1 MLDQAVGARSVWG
14 MLTAEDYRQSIRD
27 GRASYLEGRRIEDP
41 VTHPLLRVSVDWVA
55 STYEQT
61 CSADPGARNPIFDQ
75 PATPA
80 ELDEQMNFLIEAD
93 VTAAST
99 AGCMALVNVAPRLAE
114 ADPAYRDRLERF
126 LRRCRD
132 DDLRVAAAVEDG
144 GELRVVRRTK
154 DGIVLQGAK
163 RHVLGAAVVHELC
176 VVPSGAVSEADA
188 DRAIACAV
196 PVDTPGLKIISITTA
211 PRAEDPRHFP
221 ISREKSI
228 PDCTVLFDEVFV
240 PWDRVFLDGEVAY
253 SAALADALGTWE
265 RARAAATLADEAELI
280 FGLAQTIVEMNGVP
294 DATHILDKLS
304 KMAVWASMCRA
315 GWTAALAHAE
325 TTEAGMV
332 VPADAHV
339 YATMAYGR
347 SLFNEMVS
355 YLHDVSGATPADL
368 PDRRR
373 LREPGDARLH
383 GEVPPD
389 DGRRHGRGSDEDLPR
404 HPRPHGGPLRRLGQD
419 HQPDGR
425 RGPPRAA
432 DGDAANVPVGRGQ
445 GEGAAGG
452 PHPGAVGHRSIS
464 DLDNST
470 ATTRRRQAT

>member
-1 MLDQAVGARSVWG
+1 

-27 GRASYLEGRRIEDP
+27 GRASYLEGRRIVDP

-61 CSADPGARNPIFDQ
+61 CSAGPGARNPIFDQ

-126 LRRCRD
+126 LRRCRE

-211 PRAEDPRHFP
+211 PAPRTRGT
-221 ISREKSI
+221 SR
-228 PDCTVLFDEVFV
+228 
-240 PWDRVFLDGEVAY
+240 
-253 SAALADALGTWE
+253 SAARRASPTAPCCSTRCSCPGTGCSST
-265 RARAAATLADEAELI
+265 ARWPTRRRSPTRWARGSGPAPPATLADEAELI

-294 DATHILDKLS
+294 DATHIRDKLS

-315 GWTAALAHAE
+315 GWTAALVHAE

-332 VPADAHV
+332 VPAEAHV

-355 YLHDVSGATPADL
+355 YLHDVSGALLLTCPTVADYEN
-368 PDRRR
+368 PDTHDYMEKYLRTMDGVTGEDRMKIFHVIRDLTADHYGGWAKITNQMVGGGLHAQRMATLRTFPSEAAKARARRVAHIPER
-373 LREPGDARLH
+373 
-383 GEVPPD
+383 
-389 DGRRHGRGSDEDLPR
+389 
-404 HPRPHGGPLRRLGQD
+404 
-419 HQPDGR
+419 
-425 RGPPRAA
+425 
-432 DGDAANVPVGRGQ
+432 
-445 GEGAAGG
+445 
-452 PHPGAVGHRSIS
+452 
-464 DLDNST
+464 
-470 ATTRRRQAT
+470 

>member
-1 MLDQAVGARSVWG
+1 MLSP
-14 MLTAEDYRQSIRD
+14 EDYRQSIRD
-27 GRASYLEGRRIEDP
+27 GRASYLEGRRIQDP

-55 STYEQT
+55 STYERT
-61 CSADPGARNPIFDQ
+61 CSAAPGARNPIFDQ

-114 ADPAYRDRLERF
+114 ADPAYRERLERF
-126 LRRCRD
+126 LRRCRE

-144 GELRVVRRTK
+144 GDLRVVRRTK

-176 VVPSGAVSEADA
+176 VVPSGAVPQEEAA
-188 DRAIACAV
+188 RAIASAV

-228 PDCTVLFDEVFV
+228 PDCTVLFDDVFV
-240 PWDRVFLDGEVAY
+240 PWDRVFLDGEVAH
-253 SAALADALGTWE
+253 SAALAEALGTWE

-280 FGLAQTIVEMNGVP
+280 YGLAQTITEMNGVP
-294 DATHILDKLS
+294 DAGHILDKLS
-304 KMAVWASMCRA
+304 RMAVWASMCRA
-315 GWTAALAHAE
+315 GWTAALVHAE
-325 TTEAGMV
+325 TTAAGMV

-355 YLHDVSGATPADL
+355 YLHDCSGALLLTCPTVADYENPETHTYMEKYLRTMEGVTGEDRMKVFHVIRDLTADHYGGWAKITNQMVSGGLHAQRMAALRTYPSEAAKARVRRVAHIAD
-368 PDRRR
+368 R
-373 LREPGDARLH
+373 
-383 GEVPPD
+383 
-389 DGRRHGRGSDEDLPR
+389 
-404 HPRPHGGPLRRLGQD
+404 
-419 HQPDGR
+419 
-425 RGPPRAA
+425 
-432 DGDAANVPVGRGQ
+432 
-445 GEGAAGG
+445 
-452 PHPGAVGHRSIS
+452 
-464 DLDNST
+464 
-470 ATTRRRQAT
+470 

>member
-1 MLDQAVGARSVWG
+1 

-27 GRASYLEGRRIEDP
+27 GRSSYLEGKRIDDP

-55 STYEQT
+55 STYDRT
-61 CSADPGARNPIFDQ
+61 SSAEPGTRNPIFAP

-80 ELDEQMNFLIEAD
+80 ELDEQMSFLIDAD

-99 AGCMALVNVAPRLAE
+99 AGCMALGSVATRLSE
-114 ADPAYRDRLERF
+114 ADPVYRDRLEGF

-144 GELRVVRRTK
+144 GALRVVGRTN

-176 VVPSGAVSEADA
+176 VVPQGEVPQEDA
-188 DRAIACAV
+188 DRAIACAL

-211 PRAEDPRHFP
+211 PRAEDSRHFP

-228 PDCTVLFDEVFV
+228 PDCTVLFDDVFV
-240 PWDRVFLDGEVAY
+240 PWDRVFLDGEAAY
-253 SAALADALGTWE
+253 SGALAEALGTWE

-280 FGLAQTIVEMNGVP
+280 FGLAVTIVEMNGVP
-294 DATHILDKLS
+294 DATHIRDKLS

-315 GWTAALAHAE
+315 GWTAALTHSV

-347 SLFNEMVS
+347 SLFNEMIA
-355 YLHDVSGATPADL
+355 YLHDV
-368 PDRRR
+368 
-373 LREPGDARLH
+373 
-383 GEVPPD
+383 
-389 DGRRHGRGSDEDLPR
+389 
-404 HPRPHGGPLRRLGQD
+404 
-419 HQPDGR
+419 
-425 RGPPRAA
+425 
-432 DGDAANVPVGRGQ
+432 
-445 GEGAAGG
+445 AGG
-452 PHPGAVGHRSIS
+452 LLLTCPTVADYENPETHAYMEKYLRTMDGVSGEDRMKIFHVIRDLTADHYGGWSKIS
-464 DLDNST
+464 NQMVSGGLHAQRM
-470 ATTRRRQAT
+470 ATLRTFPSAAAKARARHVAGIAEPQEGRLPT

>member
-1 MLDQAVGARSVWG
+1 

-27 GRASYLEGRRIEDP
+27 GRASYLEGRRIVDP
-41 VTHPLLRVSVDWVA
+41 VTHPLLKVSVDWVA
-55 STYEQT
+55 STYEQA
-61 CSADPGARNPIFDQ
+61 SAAEPGARNPIFDQ
-75 PATPA
+75 PATPD

-99 AGCMALVNVAPRLAE
+99 AGCMALVNVAPLLAE
-114 ADPAYRDRLERF
+114 AEPAYRDRLERF
-126 LRRCRD
+126 LRRCRE

-154 DGIVLQGAK
+154 EGIVLQGAK

-176 VVPSGAVSEADA
+176 VVPSGAVREEDA
-188 DRAIACAV
+188 DRAVACAV
-196 PVDTPGLKIISITTA
+196 SVDTPGLKIISITTA

-280 FGLAQTIVEMNGVP
+280 FGLAQTITEMNGVP
-294 DATHILDKLS
+294 DATHIQDKLS

-315 GWTAALAHAE
+315 GWTAALVHAE
-325 TTEAGMV
+325 TTAAGMV
-332 VPADAHV
+332 VPNEAHV

-355 YLHDVSGATPADL
+355 YLHDCSGALLLTCPTVADYEN
-368 PDRRR
+368 PDTHDYMEKYLRTMEGVTGEDRMKVFHVIRDLTADHYGGWAKISNQMVGGGLYAQQMATLRTFPTEAARARVRRV
-373 LREPGDARLH
+373 AH
-383 GEVPPD
+383 
-389 DGRRHGRGSDEDLPR
+389 
-404 HPRPHGGPLRRLGQD
+404 
-419 HQPDGR
+419 
-425 RGPPRAA
+425 
-432 DGDAANVPVGRGQ
+432 
-445 GEGAAGG
+445 
-452 PHPGAVGHRSIS
+452 IS
-464 DLDNST
+464 E
-470 ATTRRRQAT
+470 R

>member
-1 MLDQAVGARSVWG
+1 

-27 GRASYLEGRRIEDP
+27 GRASYLEGQRIEDP
-41 VTHPLLRVSVDWVA
+41 VTDPLLRVSVDWVA

-61 CSADPGARNPIFDQ
+61 CSAGAGGPQPDLRSAGDPGGARR
-75 PATPA
+75 
-80 ELDEQMNFLIEAD
+80 AD
-93 VTAAST
+93 
-99 AGCMALVNVAPRLAE
+99 ALPHRGG
-114 ADPAYRDRLERF
+114 RDRGEHCGLHGVGQRGHRGWP
-126 LRRCRD
+126 RRIPTTAIGWSSSSGGVD
-132 DDLRVAAAVEDG
+132 EDDLRVAAAVEDG

-176 VVPSGAVSEADA
+176 VVPSGAVPEEDA

-211 PRAEDPRHFP
+211 PRAEDSRHFP

-240 PWDRVFLDGEVAY
+240 PWERVFLDGEVAY

-294 DATHILDKLS
+294 DATHIRDKLS

-315 GWTAALAHAE
+315 GWTAALVHAA
-325 TTEAGMV
+325 TTETGTV
-332 VPADAHV
+332 VPAEVHV

-355 YLHDVSGATPADL
+355 YLHDVSGGLLLTCPTVADYENPDTHAYMEKYLRTMEGVSGEDRMKIFHVIRDLTADHYGGWAKVSNQMVGGGLHAQRMATLRTFPSEAAKARV
-368 PDRRR
+368 RR
-373 LREPGDARLH
+373 
-383 GEVPPD
+383 V
-389 DGRRHGRGSDEDLPR
+389 
-404 HPRPHGGPLRRLGQD
+404 
-419 HQPDGR
+419 
-425 RGPPRAA
+425 
-432 DGDAANVPVGRGQ
+432 AN
-445 GEGAAGG
+445 
-452 PHPGAVGHRSIS
+452 IS
-464 DLDNST
+464 E
-470 ATTRRRQAT
+470 R